1 MIDKNRLNEVYEKYN
16 SLKENN
22 REKAVLYLLENTKG
36 FLKLGQYGCNAR
48 KEYDEEIKSWLQLD
62 IVRAFDTYQDN
73 KGASLWTWTYRLIL
87 QSQYKFV
94 QQKTSQNKKTCFD
107 FSYETT
113 PEVYDVEIDEPDPEQ
128 QAITNDKA
136 NRYSNDLYFI
146 LSNIFSDKLTME
158 IYCRLN
164 GVLNFQQQSLDEI
177 AEDTRLSIES
187 VRTLKKK
194 AQNELFY
201 FRKWC
206 KDWELSFD
214 NICYTDVIEYR
225 RNRKTKI

>member
-1 MIDKNRLNEVYEKYN
+1 MVNKEQLYEIYNKYHK
-16 SLKENN
+16 LKTTNQ
-22 REKAVLYLLENTKG
+22 EKAAYYLLNNTKNL
-36 FLKLGQYGCNAR
+36 LKLGKFGMNIR
-48 KEYDEEIKSWLQLD
+48 KEYEEEATTYIQMD
-62 IVRAFDTYQDN
+62 IVRAFDSYQPD
-73 KGASLWTWTYRLIL
+73 KGASLWTWVYRLMI
-87 QSQYKFV
+87 QSQYKFI
-94 QQKTSQNKKTCFD
+94 QAKTSQNKKTCFD

-113 PEVYDVEIDEPDPEQ
+113 PEVYDIEIDEPDPEQ

-136 NRYSNDLYFI
+136 TRYSNDLYFI

-164 GVLNFQQQSLDEI
+164 GVLNFPQQSLDEI
-177 AEDTRLSIES
+177 AEDTRLSVES
-187 VRTLKKK
+187 VSTLKKK

-214 NICYTDVIEYR
+214 NICYTDVLEYR